1 MHGRVGSRKTIEN
14 LKKANDALKISPNS
28 GRFVSNN
35 RAKIW
40 TLVDPSGNEIVVR
53 NLLLWARENAGLFGK
68 PNNDKSAS
76 QISSGF
82 KAIAKTLAA
91 NQNVSGKPTKA
102 KTYFGWTLK
111 EIPKKPED

>member
-1 MHGRVGSRKTIEN
+1 M
-14 LKKANDALKISPNS
+14 
-28 GRFVSNN
+28 SNN

-53 NLLLWARENAGLFGK
+53 NLLLWAREMRDYLET
-68 PNNDKSAS
+68 NNDKSAS